1 MRDHNNRRRR
11 RNYHTRVN
19 NLACA
24 MVRGDVDSVTR
35 HFGEMVRYSGK
46 MDRRDCEE
54 FLREFRAEMEEQTQ
68 SKQQLAVGEEK
79 AKRRR
84 EMRELKKQMGL

>member
-1 MRDHNNRRRR
+1 
-11 RNYHTRVN
+11 
-19 NLACA
+19 

-54 FLREFRAEMEEQTQ
+54 FLREFRAEMEEQTR

-84 EMRELKKQMGL
+84 EMRELKKQIGL